1 MVNRAFYAAL
11 SFVDAAMLS
20 TSCFAFDYAGDYRA
34 NGKDFR
40 GGDYK
45 GKAQITHIEGSIY
58 NIFGLSGLGE
68 E

>member
-1 MVNRAFYAAL
+1 
-11 SFVDAAMLS
+11 MLS